1 MAADTSGSGGAP
13 AAAPALRERFAAA
26 RAEDRSAPSWSVDAL
41 SSQTASVVAEAAP
54 DAGLLGLLEQECD
67 GFSTPDEALLV
78 ELIAAGDRLLNHVA
92 SLQGQFVVELM
103 ERRRGSIGTTRTV
116 DELAAR
122 LATTGYGAE
131 TLVGRAEALVEAPDV
146 RDALHRGVLT
156 PRKAELI
163 TDATRDLKLQQARA
177 IQQHGVA
184 FGEQHTAPQLRREL
198 DAAVLAVDPE
208 GAERAR
214 EKAMSRRRVVR
225 EPAPHQME
233 WFSALVSAEAAAMAY
248 TVVDGLAADCA
259 ADDTRTLDQRRAD
272 AFADLFRDVLTS
284 GYTPGG
290 GRIPSRHGRAP
301 AIRITVTEAVLAGDD
316 ESPAVLHGYGPIS
329 AKTARRLA
337 VDATL
342 EWRFASGPALR
353 ASGSPGVPSA
363 SVPRASGAAS
373 VPGMSRGDEDS
384 GRYTPDGLLDCCV
397 QQGRDGPG
405 PPAGPSDDPWW
416 RYDPMNSVLPRGRP
430 PGTPDGT
437 DARHLIGWVHQRGR
451 SGHDPCSLLA
461 SGLGL
466 LASDSYLPAQYVRDA
481 ILERDLTCRFPGC
494 LVPAWRCQIDHIVP
508 FDPALAAW
516 AQTVDSNL
524 HALCRRHHQAKTER
538 AFEVERDARTGI
550 TTWRTR
556 TGHVYMRLPEHADLS
571 VLSAQL
577 REDAAAIWTGV
588 EPEVEEDRP
597 ERGWDEFEED
607 RPERYEPGED
617 GVDRQWD
624 GLGVRGADRGWDGS
638 TGCSDWAPM

>member
-26 RAEDRSAPSWSVDAL
+26 RAEDRSAPSWSFDAL
-41 SSQTASVVAEAAP
+41 SSQTSSVVAEAAP
-54 DAGLLGLLEQECD
+54 DAELLGLLEQECD

-78 ELIAAGDRLLNHVA
+78 ELIAAGDRLVNHVA

-122 LATTGYGAE
+122 LATTSYGAE

-146 RDALHRGVLT
+146 REALHRGVLT
-156 PRKAELI
+156 PRKAEQI

-198 DAAVLAVDPE
+198 DAAVIAVDPE

-233 WFSALVSAEAAAMAY
+233 WFSALVSAETAAMAY

-272 AFADLFRDVLTS
+272 AFADLFREVLTS

-301 AIRITVTEAVLAGDD
+301 AIRITATEAVLAGDD

-329 AKTARRLA
+329 AATARRLA

-353 ASGSPGVPSA
+353 ASDSPGVLSA
-363 SVPRASGAAS
+363 SVPSDSGGAR
-373 VPGMSRGDEDS
+373 VPGMSGPRANPPGTSSPVAGVPGVSAPGAGAQESQSRDS
-384 GRYTPDGLLDCCV
+384 PGWGPTAGGEEAGRYV
-397 QQGRDGPG
+397 ADGPIDRRVQARGGLG
-405 PPAGPSDDPWW
+405 PPHRPSEPAGPCDDRSW
-416 RYDPMNSVLPRGRP
+416 RYDPMDSVLPQGRP
-430 PGTPDGT
+430 PGLPDGT
-437 DARHLIGWVHQRGR
+437 DARLLIGWVHQRGR
-451 SGHDPCSLLA
+451 GGHDPCSLLA

-466 LASDSYLPAQYVRDA
+466 LASDSYLPAQHVRDA
-481 ILERDLTCRFPGC
+481 ILERDQTCRFPGC

-516 AQTVDSNL
+516 AQWTPTCTCCAV
-524 HALCRRHHQAKTER
+524 
-538 AFEVERDARTGI
+538 GI
-550 TTWRTR
+550 T
-556 TGHVYMRLPEHADLS
+556 
-571 VLSAQL
+571 
-577 REDAAAIWTGV
+577 
-588 EPEVEEDRP
+588 RP
-597 ERGWDEFEED
+597 
-607 RPERYEPGED
+607 RPNASSRWSGMPAPGSP
-617 GVDRQWD
+617 
-624 GLGVRGADRGWDGS
+624 RGALALVMCTCDCRS
-638 TGCSDWAPM
+638 TLT